1 MSAFDYL
8 MQDDIQ
14 IRRLKGTNSSGTKTY
29 DPPRGQDPG
38 VITGRMEFQRKTIT
52 KADGQE
58 YVSEAVL
65 RTSSPIFT
73 GDLVTYGGREWAVQA
88 VSDKLGLFG
97 GVDHREA
104 RL

>member
-38 VITGRMEFQRKTIT
+38 VIKGRMEFQRKTIT

>member
-8 MQDDIQ
+8 MQDDIP
-14 IRRLKGTNSSGTKTY
+14 IRRLTGTSSSGTKTY
-29 DPPRGQDPG
+29 SPPRNQSPA
-38 VITGRMEFQRKTIT
+38 IIKGRLEFQRKTIT

-65 RTSSPIFT
+65 RTPTPIAT
-73 GDLVTYGGREWAVQA
+73 GDLIIHDNREWAVEA